1 MGDKNC
7 PLKNILNAW
16 FSVGVSLEGQTD
28 HEDANCINGASHN
41 LPSFGGV
48 PLKHLVT
55 VVKTDNRKPREMKTQ
70 WMSADD
76 PSGFTGFISSRCPPE
91 EATGEHTPPTDTPRG
106 F

>member
-7 PLKNILNAW
+7 PLKNILSAW
-16 FSVGVSLEGQTD
+16 FSPGVSLEGQMD
-28 HEDANCINGASHN
+28 HEDGNCINGAPHN
-41 LPSFGGV
+41 LSSFRGV

-55 VVKTDNRKPREMKTQ
+55 VVKTDNHKPREIKTQ

-76 PSGFTGFISSRCPPE
+76 PGGFTGFISSRCPPE
-91 EATGEHTPPTDTPRG
+91 EATGEHTHPTDTTRG